1 MIQQK
6 QEAQPQQPEQQYTK
20 EEYAAM
26 KQAEREEVWARVNS
40 QAESV
45 FKDGESI
52 KGFLKFM
59 AQCTPQSTRNL
70 LILSEQN
77 PEITHPRT
85 FEKWKEAG
93 RSIRAG
99 EKGYVF
105 FAEQD
110 YEKEDGTKA
119 SGYQITRA
127 YDISQTR
134 GWQAPPVRQYDP
146 EELIAAMA
154 QQSHALFTV
163 TDQLP
168 PGVQAQY
175 VPRQRAIYVRDGM
188 EAVTAFC
195 CLAREEAHA
204 HFDSL
209 GSGYTRQ
216 SFAPQSYC
224 AAYVVA
230 RRYGVDVSA
239 FRFDKVCGA
248 CAGMDVRG
256 QRGFLSDVK
265 RAAYAV
271 GREIQCSLLEQEQ
284 AIRPDEFSVEAPRP
298 EKARSS
304 NGKEEPDR

>member
-1 MIQQK
+1 MNLAELLGK
-6 QEAQPQQPEQQYTK
+6 KHREQTDHEIPRVGK
-20 EEYAAM
+20 EEYAAQ
-26 KQAEREEVWARVNS
+26 KKAEREAVWERVDAQTARVFQDDS
-40 QAESV
+40 SMR
-45 FKDGESI
+45 S
-52 KGFLKFM
+52 FLDFM
-59 AQCTPQSTRNL
+59 ARCTPQSTRNL

-134 GWQAPPVRQYDP
+134 GWQAPPVRQYEP

-209 GSGYTRQ
+209 NGGVGIDIAPIASGE
-216 SFAPQSYC
+216 P
-224 AAYVVA
+224 
-230 RRYGVDVSA
+230 
-239 FRFDKVCGA
+239 K
-248 CAGMDVRG
+248 
-256 QRGFLSDVK
+256 
-265 RAAYAV
+265 
-271 GREIQCSLLEQEQ
+271 
-284 AIRPDEFSVEAPRP
+284 
-298 EKARSS
+298 EKAGHRTRSAS
-304 NGKEEPDR
+304 RLSLVGLRYKKDTQ